1 MPLGKYETPGLKRR
15 PGNGGVVGVWVAR
28 ADLVK
33 AGYTPKTVRLPYNLD
48 DPIQWPLISAACL
61 RLHGEMLEWRS
72 GRRRNPD
79 HFDGTVGGLSRRYQT
94 DPISPFQFLKWNTRE
109 KDLYTLR
116 IIEKAFGKRSLASL
130 KYVDFRRWY
139 DEAKKPKLPGGP
151 ERIRKA
157 CGIIKKLRAMLS
169 YGKLIELSGC
179 ARLVAILE
187 NATFAQPPRRRTQLE
202 LRHVEAFVPAA
213 IAAGRHSLALATVI
227 QFETMLRQRD
237 VIGEWEPIADPQRA
251 TGIVLNGG
259 RWVNGLTWADLAA
272 NRVLRKATTKT
283 GAIVTHDLKLLP
295 LVWPLLDMVPAEC
308 RIGPLI
314 IDEKQ
319 GRPYAGD
326 AFQREWRK
334 VARSAGIPD
343 GIWNMDAR
351 AGGVSEADD
360 AGAELDDIRAQTGHT
375 NAAMTARYARG
386 GLEKSRKVAAMRV
399 AHRSQKNEP

>member
-15 PGNGGVVGVWVAR
+15 QGSGRAVAVWVAR

-33 AGYTPKTVRLPYNLD
+33 AGYKPKTVRLPYDLD
-48 DPIQWPLISAACL
+48 DPACWPLLSAACL
-61 RLHGEMLEWRS
+61 KLQSEMLEWSS
-72 GRRRNPD
+72 GRRRDPD
-79 HFDGTVGGLSRRYQT
+79 RFDGTVCGLSRRYQT
-94 DPISPFQFLKWNTRE
+94 DQVSPFQRLKWNTRE
-109 KDLYTLR
+109 KDVYTLR

-139 DEAKKPKLPGGP
+139 DEAKKPKTPGGP
-151 ERIRKA
+151 ERVRKA
-157 CGIIKKLRAMLS
+157 CGIIKKLREMLS
-169 YGKLIELSGC
+169 YGKLIELREC
-179 ARLVAILE
+179 ARLVLILRE
-187 NATFAQPPRRRTQLE
+187 ARFAQPARRRSRLE
-202 LRHVEAFVPAA
+202 LHHVEAFVPAA

-227 QFETMLRQRD
+227 QFETVLRQRD
-237 VIGEWEPIADPQRA
+237 VIGEWQPIADGERT

-272 NRVLRKATTKT
+272 DRVLRKATTKT
-283 GAIVTHDLKLLP
+283 GAIVAHDLKLLP
-295 LVWPLLDMVPAEC
+295 LVWPLLDMVPADR

-314 IDEKQ
+314 IDETQ

-334 VARSAGIPD
+334 VARAAGIPN

-375 NAAMTARYARG
+375 NPAMTARYARG
-386 GLEKSRKVAAMRV
+386 GLGKSRKVAAMRV